1 MINYDSEEYDFDES
15 TRSEKHFSLR
25 SIVARDWPYVLMLVL
40 AIFGV
45 AYTNFARQAMTGYW
59 IILAPVFG
67 LICVAA
73 RWRQHESSRSQVK
86 LIVTQALHWTA
97 VVFAMYLVF
106 VADVKQMMSDFAS
119 SLMVLTVL
127 ALGTF
132 TAGIHVGAW
141 RICFDRNRFG
151 SWRARH
157 RMVRGKNAPDPAA
170 DLRVVRGHCGV
181 LSCLITGGE
190 RRTRSNID
198 HFENSV
204 LSQFLRG
211 SWASLFAEME
221 TGGGVFAASARF
233 TRCWRIANRM
243 VTPIAAASG
252 TAIKSPTKPNK

>member
-1 MINYDSEEYDFDES
+1 MIDYDSEEYDFDES
-15 TRSEKHFSLR
+15 ARSEKHFSLR

-141 RICFDRNRFG
+141 RICVIGIVLGVGVPAIAWFEERTLLILLLTFVLFAAIAVFVVLD
-151 SWRARH
+151 H
-157 RMVRGKNAPDPAA
+157 R
-170 DLRVVRGHCGV
+170 
-181 LSCLITGGE
+181 
-190 RRTRSNID
+190 RRTKD
-198 HFENSV
+198 PF
-204 LSQFLRG
+204 
-211 SWASLFAEME
+211 
-221 TGGGVFAASARF
+221 
-233 TRCWRIANRM
+233 
-243 VTPIAAASG
+243 
-252 TAIKSPTKPNK
+252 